1 MDRRR
6 RLAFL
11 ALDDEV
17 AEAILATLP
26 EPERFT
32 SWRLA
37 TDEGLFERG
46 EAAVKLA
53 DLLLPGSGR
62 LVGRLPLEAAYRLVA
77 RNRHRLGRLVPDGPA
92 PRRFP

>member
-1 MDRRR
+1 MDRRK

-11 ALDDEV
+11 ALDDE
-17 AEAILATLP
+17 AAATQLGTLP
-26 EPERFT
+26 EAERFA

-37 TDEGLFERG
+37 TDEGLFGRG
-46 EAAVKLA
+46 DAAAKLA
-53 DLLLPGSGR
+53 DVLLPGSGR

>member
-1 MDRRR
+1 MDRRG

-11 ALDDEV
+11 ALSDE
-17 AEAILATLP
+17 AAAAHLGTLP
-26 EPERFT
+26 EPERFA

-37 TDEGLFERG
+37 TDEGLFGHG
-46 EAAVKLA
+46 EAAAKLA

-62 LVGRLPLEAAYRLVA
+62 LVGRLPLETAYRLVA